1 MVGAIVE
8 ILVTEEASPA
18 LITGALPRDAAGAMA
33 TAIVGD
39 AFVAEAALPAWAADA
54 LRWLATVAILFM
66 TARKTDRLFAVL
78 PSPAGQAGQAAI
90 WLAHVVAEVVI
101 ALLAQA

>member
-1 MVGAIVE
+1 MGSPDQLCKRGRLWPRRRHCVCSGDPPSRQVGA
-8 ILVTEEASPA
+8 
-18 LITGALPRDAAGAMA
+18 
-33 TAIVGD
+33 
-39 AFVAEAALPAWAADA
+39 
-54 LRWLATVAILFM
+54 WLLT
-66 TARKTDRLFAVL
+66 LFAVL

>member
-1 MVGAIVE
+1 MAKKTPLCLLRGPPSRQVGA
-8 ILVTEEASPA
+8 
-18 LITGALPRDAAGAMA
+18 
-33 TAIVGD
+33 
-39 AFVAEAALPAWAADA
+39 
-54 LRWLATVAILFM
+54 WLLT
-66 TARKTDRLFAVL
+66 LFAVL

>member
-1 MVGAIVE
+1 
-8 ILVTEEASPA
+8 
-18 LITGALPRDAAGAMA
+18 MA

-39 AFVAEAALPAWAADA
+39 AFIAQAALPAWAADA
-54 LRWLATVAILFM
+54 LCWLAAVAILFM
-66 TARKTDRLFAVL
+66 TARKTDRLFTVL
-78 PSPAGQAGQAAI
+78 PSPAGQTGQAAI